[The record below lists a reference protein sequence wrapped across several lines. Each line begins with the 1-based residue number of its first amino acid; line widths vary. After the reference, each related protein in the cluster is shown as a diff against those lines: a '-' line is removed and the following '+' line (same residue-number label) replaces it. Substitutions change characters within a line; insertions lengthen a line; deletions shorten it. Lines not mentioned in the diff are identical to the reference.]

1 MDLKHRAERAARSP
15 WMDRIEA
22 FGFVAKGAV
31 YAVIGV
37 LALQVAFGD
46 GGAFLDSNEAAD
58 QVKVQPFG
66 LVLLALLGTGLAC
79 YALWRFAQALL
90 DPGGRERDA
99 KGIAKRIGWAGSGVL
114 HTFLAVSAF
123 QTLAGV
129 RGNDRKSS
137 WLAMLLDSPGGSWV
151 MIAIGVGIIVAG
163 LYQFVRAYKKSFEKK
178 LETYRMSPTERTWTS
193 RVARFGLIARGIVF
207 PIIGWFFIQ
216 AGRHANAKEA
226 QGTGA
231 ALREIATNRWGAI
244 LLPIVA
250 AGLCA
255 YAIYMLMSAK
265 YRQTY
270 A

>member
-1 MDLKHRAERAARSP
+1 MDLKHRAESAARSP
-15 WMDRIEA
+15 WMDRVEA

-31 YAVIGV
+31 YAIIGV

-46 GGAFLDSNEAAD
+46 GGAFLDSNQAAD

-66 LVLLALLGTGLAC
+66 QVLLALLGTGLGC
-79 YALWRFAQALL
+79 YALWHFAQAAL
-90 DPGGRERDA
+90 DPGGHDHGVKR
-99 KGIAKRIGWAGSGVL
+99 IAKRIGWAGTGVL

-137 WLAMLLDSPGGSWV
+137 WLAMLLDKPGGSWA
-151 MIAIGVGIIVAG
+151 MIAIGVAIIAAG
-163 LYQFVRAYKKSFEKK
+163 AYQFVRAYKASFEKK
-178 LETYRMSPTERTWTS
+178 LETHRMSATERLWTR
-193 RVARFGLIARGIVF
+193 RVGRFGLIARGMVF

-226 QGTGA
+226 EGTGA
-231 ALREIATNRWGAI
+231 ALREIATNRWGEI

-255 YAIYMLMSAK
+255 YAIFMLVSAK
-265 YRQTY
+265 YRKSY